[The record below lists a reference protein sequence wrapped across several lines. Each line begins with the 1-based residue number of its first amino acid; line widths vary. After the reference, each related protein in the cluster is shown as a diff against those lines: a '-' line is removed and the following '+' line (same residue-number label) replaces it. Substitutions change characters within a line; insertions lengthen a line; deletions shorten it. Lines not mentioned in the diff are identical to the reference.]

1 LHKPRLLLL
10 DEPTIGLDPVARRAV
25 WRHLAEM
32 REETGL
38 TMLVTTHL
46 MEEAEEQC
54 QRVAVMSGGEIRAE
68 GSPGE
73 LRATLAGGGTL
84 EDVFVSLTTGAQ
96 AQGGEFND
104 IGRTRRTARR
114 LG

>member
-1 LHKPRLLLL
+1 MIELMDIAGAADRVVRSNSGGKL
-10 DEPTIGLDPVARRAV
+10 
-25 WRHLAEM
+25 M
-32 REETGL
+32 
-38 TMLVTTHL
+38 TTHL

-54 QRVAVMSGGEIRAE
+54 QRVAVMSAGEIRAE

-73 LRATLAGGGTL
+73 LRAALGASGGTL
-84 EDVFVSLTTGAQ
+84 EDVFVSLTTDAQ
-96 AQGGEFND
+96 AQGGEFHD